1 MVQCTVCGSYD
12 FSELPEKLTK
22 NCLMLCT
29 RTVQIKTIHTVN
41 TVIQNIGYYFLPQQ
55 TWKIGC
61 LRQNSILHMVSP
73 KPCAYLE
80 LFSKCLHLFFQKEIC
95 MTFLELHSVQKANPS
110 FSYLNSKLSDV
121 KSARRMYVPN
131 QVLLRALQVFFFFLL
146 LK

>member
-1 MVQCTVCGSYD
+1 MWQLVNKYLSVRRMLSFILGASGYVLKIDMVQCTVCGSYD

-55 TWKIGC
+55 MWKIGC

-95 MTFLELHSVQKANPS
+95 MTFQNCI
-110 FSYLNSKLSDV
+110 LSR
-121 KSARRMYVPN
+121 KQILA
-131 QVLLRALQVFFFFLL
+131 FHI
-146 LK
+146 